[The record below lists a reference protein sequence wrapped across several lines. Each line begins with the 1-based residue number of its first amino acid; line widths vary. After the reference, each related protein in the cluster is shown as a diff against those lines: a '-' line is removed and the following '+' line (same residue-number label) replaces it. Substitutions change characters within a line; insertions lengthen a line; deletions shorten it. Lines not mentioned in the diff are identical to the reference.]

1 MANMTK
7 RYMTYAELFA
17 MNSHTELYKIMDNS
31 ITKEINSKKEFEELY
46 KKVCKT
52 IEDKKLLLIDRL
64 QDLHKIIYYY
74 LYEKTKKQNLLKTDF
89 NINLKFDGDCTG
101 NNILNI
107 EIPKKYFNEEIYDI
121 SLYTSKFMN
130 TIKTSD
136 YAESIIKYIVWEIFT
151 LKYFK
156 LGKKRINQIL
166 QYLNNKHNNYNNLYC
181 IEELTE
187 NVNKNF
193 KYFHKGIKESII
205 NIYKEYKYINE
216 KQYNINIKIS

>member
-46 KKVCKT
+46 KKA
-52 IEDKKLLLIDRL
+52 
-64 QDLHKIIYYY
+64 
-74 LYEKTKKQNLLKTDF
+74 KKQNLLKTDF